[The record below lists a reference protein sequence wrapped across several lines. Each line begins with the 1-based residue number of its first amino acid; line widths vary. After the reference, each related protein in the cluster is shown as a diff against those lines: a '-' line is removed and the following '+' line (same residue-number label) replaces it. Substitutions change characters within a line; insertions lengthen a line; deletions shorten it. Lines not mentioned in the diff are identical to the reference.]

1 VQELPH
7 TAGIEGSEVSTP
19 IESVGDGVL
28 TFNAYLKHFG
38 SCLPD
43 GSFSV
48 LVDRQRRRVT
58 ITCEAFDSHLVGDL
72 VTRMLFEDHG
82 IRAFRDDGAGWI
94 PPPAPYSLRVRI
106 AGESGVEFEAEV
118 VRLSSAIGG
127 GVAVRLS
134 KPQLSKFNAE

>member
-1 VQELPH
+1 
-7 TAGIEGSEVSTP
+7 VSTP
-19 IESVGDGVL
+19 VEILGDGVL

-48 LVDRQRRRVT
+48 SVNRERRRVT
-58 ITCEAFDSHLVGDL
+58 ITCEAFDSHLLGDL
-72 VTRMLFEDHG
+72 VTRVLFEDHG
-82 IRAFRDDGAGWI
+82 IQAFRDDGAGWN
-94 PPPAPYSLRVRI
+94 PPPSPYALRVRI

-134 KPQLSKFNAE
+134 KPQLTKIKAE